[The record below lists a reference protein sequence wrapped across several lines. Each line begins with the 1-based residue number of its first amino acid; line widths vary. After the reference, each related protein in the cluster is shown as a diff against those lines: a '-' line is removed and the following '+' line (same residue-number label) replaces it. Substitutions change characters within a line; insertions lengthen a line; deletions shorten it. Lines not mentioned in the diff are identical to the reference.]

1 MTTISTRAKRAV
13 TAGVTFAILAGNLS
27 AAFMRP
33 SKAFAV
39 ESLPD
44 MGGNLRVEHD
54 DKYKSGHGMTIWTA
68 QDGKTPLFCAD
79 SLNHDHATSGEG
91 GSVIPL
97 GQLKT
102 STGESYDAYKQHMID
117 YLVYW
122 GTIGVKS
129 GATYY
134 GVSGAD
140 LQAATQFALWGVR
153 QGSMQDDSGVN
164 MPFYNT
170 GWTREASDA
179 AIKFFND
186 AANYANNPDSDKRV
200 PQGVA
205 YAFVPD
211 GGKQVMTYFGMKL
224 GSLKITKISGN
235 TLYTAGN
242 NCYSLAGAEYT
253 VYSDEGLT
261 TSVGTITTD
270 ENGEGTL
277 ENLQRG
283 NYYIKETKAPKGYA
297 IASEVEK
304 VSIEVEQTTNA
315 NVQDGAQYTT
325 DPLHVRKVDKD
336 TGEQKAAGGA
346 SLAGAEFKISYYKGY
361 YENVS
366 DLPEKP
372 ERTWTVKTDEN
383 GDINLDDVQVAKE
396 KYLVAGDE
404 FYTNAE
410 NKVVYPLGTIT
421 VQETKAP
428 TGYMLPDGEGE
439 DSIALMQ
446 IKSEDVNHHQEVDA
460 DLNYTQKEQVV
471 RGNVKFTKVLG
482 VNKRPL
488 ANVPFKITSKTT
500 GETHYAVTDAN
511 GVIDTSTMTKNDKT
525 NANDKAFNG
534 DSVDESKLSSENG
547 IFFTGKA
554 ATNTGDAT
562 TQPNAATPAANA
574 QAQPATTNTD
584 PATQPTGANGATN
597 TETPNAD
604 AEKTSGMLPYDTY
617 EVEEIRTSVNANVD
631 EMAKF
636 EFTVSENGTTIDAGE
651 VVNTVTPTHI
661 PQTGQDSINPEIL
674 IAGGVII
681 AAGVGGV
688 ALAIHAKQK
697 KNDNE

>member
-1 MTTISTRAKRAV
+1 MTIISTRAKRAV

-54 DKYKSGHGMTIWTA
+54 DKYKSGHRMTIWTA

-97 GQLKT
+97 SQLKT
-102 STGESYDAYKQHMID
+102 SSGESYDAYKQHMID

-122 GTIGVKS
+122 GTIGVKT

-325 DPLHVRKVDKD
+325 DPLHVMKVDKD

-346 SLAGAEFKISYYKGY
+346 SLAGAEFKISYYKGH

-396 KYLVAGDE
+396 KYLVEGDE
-404 FYTNAE
+404 FYTNADG
-410 NKVVYPLGTIT
+410 KVVYPLGTIT
-421 VQETKAP
+421 VQEIKAP
-428 TGYMLPDGEGE
+428 TGYLLPEGN
-439 DSIALMQ
+439 DDVFVMNIN
-446 IKSEDVNHHQEVDA
+446 SEDVDYSQTVVA
-460 DLNYTQKEQVV
+460 DLNATQKEQVV

-511 GVIDTSTMTKNDKT
+511 GVIDTSTMVKNDKT

-554 ATNTGDAT
+554 NSNTGDAT

-688 ALAIHAKQK
+688 ALAIHAKHK
-697 KNDNE
+697 KDDNE

>member
-54 DKYKSGHGMTIWTA
+54 DKYKSGHSMTIWTA

-97 GQLKT
+97 SQLKT
-102 STGESYDAYKQHMID
+102 SSGESYDAYKQHMID

-122 GTIGVKS
+122 GTIGVKT

-325 DPLHVRKVDKD
+325 DPLHVMKVDKD
-336 TGEQKAAGGA
+336 TGEQKAVGGA
-346 SLAGAEFKISYYKGY
+346 SLAGAEFKISYYKGH

-396 KYLVAGDE
+396 KYLVEGDE

-410 NKVVYPLGTIT
+410 GKVVYPLGTIT
-421 VQETKAP
+421 VQEIKAP
-428 TGYMLPDGEGE
+428 TGYLLPEGN
-439 DSIALMQ
+439 DDVFVMNIN
-446 IKSEDVNHHQEVDA
+446 SEDVDHSQTVVA
-460 DLNYTQKEQVV
+460 DLNATQKEQVV

-554 ATNTGDAT
+554 ATNAGDAT

-584 PATQPTGANGATN
+584 PATQPTGTNGATN
-597 TETPNAD
+597 TETPSAD

>member
-54 DKYKSGHGMTIWTA
+54 DKYKSGHSMTIWTA

-79 SLNHDHATSGEG
+79 SLNHVHATSGEG

-97 GQLKT
+97 SQLKT

-122 GTIGVKS
+122 GTIGVKT

-235 TLYTAGN
+235 TIYTAGN

-270 ENGEGTL
+270 ETGEGTL

-283 NYYIKETKAPKGYA
+283 NHYIKETKAPKGYA

-325 DPLHVRKVDKD
+325 DPLHVMKVDKD

-346 SLAGAEFKISYYKGY
+346 SLAGAEFKISYYKGH

-396 KYLVAGDE
+396 KYLVEGDE
-404 FYTNAE
+404 FYTNADG
-410 NKVVYPLGTIT
+410 KVVYPLGTIT
-421 VQETKAP
+421 VQEIKAP
-428 TGYMLPDGEGE
+428 TGYLLPEGN
-439 DSIALMQ
+439 DDVFVMNIN
-446 IKSEDVNHHQEVDA
+446 SEDVDHPQTVVA
-460 DLNYTQKEQVV
+460 DLNATQKEQVV

-488 ANVPFKITSKTT
+488 ANVPFKITSKAT

-511 GVIDTSTMTKNDKT
+511 GVIDTSTMTKNEKT

-584 PATQPTGANGATN
+584 PATRPTGANGATN
-597 TETPNAD
+597 TETPSAD

-688 ALAIHAKQK
+688 ALAIHAKHK

>member
-54 DKYKSGHGMTIWTA
+54 DKYKPGHRMTIWTA

-153 QGSMQDDSGVN
+153 QGSMQDDISGTN

-270 ENGEGTL
+270 ENGEATL

-325 DPLHVRKVDKD
+325 DPLHVMKVDKD

-346 SLAGAEFKISYYKGY
+346 SLAGAEFKISYYKGH

-396 KYLVAGDE
+396 KYLVEGDE

-410 NKVVYPLGTIT
+410 GKVVYPLGTIT
-421 VQETKAP
+421 VQEIKAP
-428 TGYMLPDGEGE
+428 TGYLLPEGN
-439 DSIALMQ
+439 DDVFVMNIN
-446 IKSEDVNHHQEVDA
+446 SEDVDHPQTVVA
-460 DLNYTQKEQVV
+460 DLNATQKEQVV

-534 DSVDESKLSSENG
+534 DTVDESKLSSENG

-584 PATQPTGANGATN
+584 PATQPTGANDATN
-597 TETPNAD
+597 TETPSAD

>member
-1 MTTISTRAKRAV
+1 MITISARAKRAV

-54 DKYKSGHGMTIWTA
+54 DKYKSGHSMTIWTA

-79 SLNHDHATSGEG
+79 SLNHVHATSGEG

-97 GQLKT
+97 SQLKT

-122 GTIGVKS
+122 GTIGVKT

-153 QGSMQDDSGVN
+153 QGSMQDDNGAN

-325 DPLHVRKVDKD
+325 DPLHVMKVDKD

-346 SLAGAEFKISYYKGY
+346 SLAGAEFKISYYKGH

-396 KYLVAGDE
+396 KYLVEGDE
-404 FYTNAE
+404 FYTNADG
-410 NKVVYPLGTIT
+410 KVVYPLGTIT
-421 VQETKAP
+421 VQEIKAP
-428 TGYMLPDGEGE
+428 TGYLLPEGN
-439 DSIALMQ
+439 DDVFVMNIN
-446 IKSEDVNHHQEVDA
+446 SEDVDHPQTVVA
-460 DLNYTQKEQVV
+460 DLNATQKEQVV

-597 TETPNAD
+597 TETPSAD

-688 ALAIHAKQK
+688 ALAIHAKHK

>member
-44 MGGNLRVEHD
+44 MSGNLRVEHD
-54 DKYKSGHGMTIWTA
+54 DKYKSGHSMTIWTA

-97 GQLKT
+97 SQLKT

-122 GTIGVKS
+122 GTIGVKT

-325 DPLHVRKVDKD
+325 DPLHVMKVDKD

-346 SLAGAEFKISYYKGY
+346 SLAGAEFKISYYKGH

-396 KYLVAGDE
+396 KYLVEGDE

-410 NKVVYPLGTIT
+410 GKVVYPLGTIT
-421 VQETKAP
+421 VQEIKAP
-428 TGYMLPDGEGE
+428 TGYLLPEGN
-439 DSIALMQ
+439 DDVFVMNIN
-446 IKSEDVNHHQEVDA
+446 SEDVDHPQTVVA
-460 DLNYTQKEQVV
+460 DLNATQKEQVV

>member
-1 MTTISTRAKRAV
+1 MTTISARAKRAV

-54 DKYKSGHGMTIWTA
+54 DKYKSGHSMTIWTA

-79 SLNHDHATSGEG
+79 SLNHVHAISGEG

-97 GQLKT
+97 SQLKT

-122 GTIGVKS
+122 GTIGVKT

-153 QGSMQDDSGVN
+153 QGSMQDDNGAN

-325 DPLHVRKVDKD
+325 DPLHVMKVDKD

-346 SLAGAEFKISYYKGY
+346 SLAGAEFKISYYKGH

-396 KYLVAGDE
+396 KYLVEGDE
-404 FYTNAE
+404 FYTNADG
-410 NKVVYPLGTIT
+410 KVVYPLGTIT
-421 VQETKAP
+421 VQEIKAP
-428 TGYMLPDGEGE
+428 TGYLLPEGN
-439 DSIALMQ
+439 DDVFVMNIN
-446 IKSEDVNHHQEVDA
+446 SEDVDHPQTVVA
-460 DLNYTQKEQVV
+460 DLNATQKEQVV

-597 TETPNAD
+597 TETPSAD

-688 ALAIHAKQK
+688 ALAIHAKHK

>member
-1 MTTISTRAKRAV
+1 MTAISTRAKRVV

-153 QGSMQDDSGVN
+153 QGSMQDDSGAN

-253 VYSDEGLT
+253 VYSDEGLI

-277 ENLQRG
+277 
-283 NYYIKETKAPKGYA
+283 
-297 IASEVEK
+297 
-304 VSIEVEQTTNA
+304 
-315 NVQDGAQYTT
+315 D
-325 DPLHVRKVDKD
+325 RK
-336 TGEQKAAGGA
+336 
-346 SLAGAEFKISYYKGY
+346 S
-361 YENVS
+361 
-366 DLPEKP
+366 
-372 ERTWTVKTDEN
+372 
-383 GDINLDDVQVAKE
+383 
-396 KYLVAGDE
+396 
-404 FYTNAE
+404 
-410 NKVVYPLGTIT
+410 VV
-421 VQETKAP
+421 
-428 TGYMLPDGEGE
+428 
-439 DSIALMQ
+439 
-446 IKSEDVNHHQEVDA
+446 
-460 DLNYTQKEQVV
+460 
-471 RGNVKFTKVLG
+471 
-482 VNKRPL
+482 
-488 ANVPFKITSKTT
+488 
-500 GETHYAVTDAN
+500 
-511 GVIDTSTMTKNDKT
+511 
-525 NANDKAFNG
+525 
-534 DSVDESKLSSENG
+534 
-547 IFFTGKA
+547 
-554 ATNTGDAT
+554 
-562 TQPNAATPAANA
+562 
-574 QAQPATTNTD
+574 
-584 PATQPTGANGATN
+584 
-597 TETPNAD
+597 
-604 AEKTSGMLPYDTY
+604 
-617 EVEEIRTSVNANVD
+617 
-631 EMAKF
+631 
-636 EFTVSENGTTIDAGE
+636 
-651 VVNTVTPTHI
+651 
-661 PQTGQDSINPEIL
+661 
-674 IAGGVII
+674 
-681 AAGVGGV
+681 
-688 ALAIHAKQK
+688 
-697 KNDNE
+697 

>member
-153 QGSMQDDSGVN
+153 QGSMQDDNGTN

-253 VYSDEGLT
+253 VYSDEDLT

-270 ENGEGTL
+270 ESGEGTL
-277 ENLQRG
+277 ENLQQG

-325 DPLHVRKVDKD
+325 DPLHVMKVDKD

-346 SLAGAEFKISYYKGY
+346 SLAGAEFKISYYKGH

-396 KYLVAGDE
+396 KYLVEGDE

-410 NKVVYPLGTIT
+410 GKVVYPLGTIT
-421 VQETKAP
+421 VQEIKAP
-428 TGYMLPDGEGE
+428 TGYLLPEGN
-439 DSIALMQ
+439 DDVFVMNIN
-446 IKSEDVNHHQEVDA
+446 SEDVDQQQTVVA
-460 DLNYTQKEQVV
+460 DLNATQKEQVV

-554 ATNTGDAT
+554 ATNAGDAT

-597 TETPNAD
+597 TETPSTD

-697 KNDNE
+697 KKNDNE

>member
-54 DKYKSGHGMTIWTA
+54 DKYKSGHSMTIWTA

-79 SLNHDHATSGEG
+79 SLNHVHATSGEG

-97 GQLKT
+97 SQLKT

-122 GTIGVKS
+122 GTIGVKT

-277 ENLQRG
+277 ENLQQG

-325 DPLHVRKVDKD
+325 DPLHVMKVDKD

-346 SLAGAEFKISYYKGY
+346 SLAGAEFKISYYKGH

-396 KYLVAGDE
+396 KYLVEGDE

-410 NKVVYPLGTIT
+410 GKVVYPLGTIT

-428 TGYMLPDGEGE
+428 TGYLLPEGN
-439 DSIALMQ
+439 DDVFVMNIN
-446 IKSEDVNHHQEVDA
+446 SEDVDHPQTVVA
-460 DLNYTQKEQVV
+460 DLNATQKEQIV

-597 TETPNAD
+597 TETPSAD

-636 EFTVSENGTTIDAGE
+636 EFTVSENGTTIDVGE

>member
-44 MGGNLRVEHD
+44 MGGSLRVEHD
-54 DKYKSGHGMTIWTA
+54 DKYKSGHSMTIWTA

-79 SLNHDHATSGEG
+79 SLNHVHATSGEG

-97 GQLKT
+97 SQLKT

-122 GTIGVKS
+122 GTIGVKT

-153 QGSMQDDSGVN
+153 QGSMQDDNGAN

-325 DPLHVRKVDKD
+325 DPLHVMKVDKD

-346 SLAGAEFKISYYKGY
+346 SLAGAEFKISYYKGH

-396 KYLVAGDE
+396 KYLVEGDE

-410 NKVVYPLGTIT
+410 GKVVYPLGTIT
-421 VQETKAP
+421 VQEIKAP
-428 TGYMLPDGEGE
+428 TGYLLPEGN
-439 DSIALMQ
+439 DDVFVMNIN
-446 IKSEDVNHHQEVDA
+446 SEDVDHTQTVVA
-460 DLNYTQKEQVV
+460 DLNATQKEQVV

-554 ATNTGDAT
+554 ATNADDAA

-574 QAQPATTNTD
+574 QTQPATTNTD

-636 EFTVSENGTTIDAGE
+636 EFTISENGTTIDAGE

>member
-54 DKYKSGHGMTIWTA
+54 DKYKSGHSMTIWTA

-97 GQLKT
+97 SQLKT

-122 GTIGVKS
+122 GTIGVKT

-153 QGSMQDDSGVN
+153 QGSMQDDSGIN

-325 DPLHVRKVDKD
+325 DPLHVMKVDKD

-346 SLAGAEFKISYYKGY
+346 SLAGAEFKISYYKGH

-396 KYLVAGDE
+396 KYLVEGDE

-410 NKVVYPLGTIT
+410 GKVVYPLGTIT
-421 VQETKAP
+421 VQEIKAP
-428 TGYMLPDGEGE
+428 TGYLLPEGN
-439 DSIALMQ
+439 DDVFVMNIN
-446 IKSEDVNHHQEVDA
+446 SEDVDHPQTVVA
-460 DLNYTQKEQVV
+460 DLNATQKEQVV

-597 TETPNAD
+597 TETPSAD

>member
-1 MTTISTRAKRAV
+1 MTAISTRAKRAV
-13 TAGVTFAILAGNLS
+13 TAGVTFAILASNLS

-54 DKYKSGHGMTIWTA
+54 DKYKSGHSMTIWTA

-79 SLNHDHATSGEG
+79 SLNHVHATSGEG

-97 GQLKT
+97 SQLKT

-122 GTIGVKS
+122 GTIGVKT

-153 QGSMQDDSGVN
+153 QGSMQDDDGAN

-325 DPLHVRKVDKD
+325 DPLHVMKVDKD

-346 SLAGAEFKISYYKGY
+346 SLAGAEFKISYYKGH

-396 KYLVAGDE
+396 KYLVEGDE

-410 NKVVYPLGTIT
+410 GKVVYPLGTIT
-421 VQETKAP
+421 VQEIKAP
-428 TGYMLPDGEGE
+428 TGYLLPEGN
-439 DSIALMQ
+439 DDVFVMNIN
-446 IKSEDVNHHQEVDA
+446 SEDVDHPQTVVA
-460 DLNYTQKEQVV
+460 DLNATQKEQVV

-597 TETPNAD
+597 TETPSAD

>member
-54 DKYKSGHGMTIWTA
+54 DKYKSGHSMTIWTA

-79 SLNHDHATSGEG
+79 SLNHVHATSGEG

-97 GQLKT
+97 SQLKT

-122 GTIGVKS
+122 GTIGVKT

-153 QGSMQDDSGVN
+153 QGSMQDDGGRN

-304 VSIEVEQTTNA
+304 VSIEVEQTTSA

-325 DPLHVRKVDKD
+325 DPLHVMKVDKD

-346 SLAGAEFKISYYKGY
+346 SLAGAEFKISYYKGH

-396 KYLVAGDE
+396 KYLVEGDE
-404 FYTNAE
+404 FYTNADG
-410 NKVVYPLGTIT
+410 KVVYPLGTIT
-421 VQETKAP
+421 VQEIKAP
-428 TGYMLPDGEGE
+428 TGYLLPEGN
-439 DSIALMQ
+439 DDVFVMNIN
-446 IKSEDVNHHQEVDA
+446 SEDVDHPQTVVA
-460 DLNYTQKEQVV
+460 DLNATQKEQVV

-554 ATNTGDAT
+554 ATNAGDAT

-574 QAQPATTNTD
+574 QTQPATTNTD